1 MSELKGK
8 EADKF
13 GERMLETEREMI
25 CKCGHHKNFHI
36 NEFVDDGAC
45 AYGMRI
51 GEKGVIKEGCN
62 CKKFVESQKSEEDG
76 E

>member
-1 MSELKGK
+1 
-8 EADKF
+8 
-13 GERMLETEREMI
+13 
-25 CKCGHHKNFHI
+25 
-36 NEFVDDGAC
+36 
-45 AYGMRI
+45 MRI